1 MVNYIV
7 SLYCGKR
14 RAKIKTNF
22 KMLLDKHIEFLS
34 SNPDD
39 IDGFTFVINK
49 SHIEYDQYCIDTIN
63 EFIKKSTL
71 KGNLFTRENV
81 NGSYGAWEKGIME
94 TYREYDYSFLI
105 EDDYIPNLKN
115 TISYFLQK
123 IKNHSFVASYWN
135 NNHAAISNGLF
146 KNSIVLPTLE
156 KHNRLFDFT
165 TAPKWM
171 SNSQSL
177 SNAQVSFLNLVENK
191 FTDITDI
198 GYTEF
203 QRWEDVEYVIFTNDK
218 LPLLIKPIKQFYD

>member
-7 SLYCGKR
+7 SIYCGRR
-14 RAKIKTNF
+14 RAGLQTDF

-39 IDGFTFVINK
+39 IDGFTFVINETNIK
-49 SHIEYDQYCIDTIN
+49 YDQYCIDTIN
-63 EFIKKSTL
+63 KFIEKSSL

-81 NGSYGAWEKGIME
+81 GGSYGAWEKGIME
-94 TYREYDYSFLI
+94 TYSKYDYSFLI

-115 TISYFLQK
+115 TVSYFLQK
-123 IKNHSFVASYWN
+123 IKNHSFVASYWDD
-135 NNHAAISNGLF
+135 NHAAVSNGLF
-146 KNSIVLPTLE
+146 NNSLVLPTLE
-156 KHNRLFDFT
+156 KHNRLFDLDTPNKSREPFT
-165 TAPKWM
+165 KYQR
-171 SNSQSL
+171 N
-177 SNAQVSFLNLVENK
+177 FLNFVESK

-203 QRWEDVEYVIFTNDK
+203 QRWKDVEYVIFTNNK

>member
-71 KGNLFTRENV
+71 KGNLFTRE
-81 NGSYGAWEKGIME
+81 KIM
-94 TYREYDYSFLI
+94 
-105 EDDYIPNLKN
+105 
-115 TISYFLQK
+115 
-123 IKNHSFVASYWN
+123 H
-135 NNHAAISNGLF
+135 
-146 KNSIVLPTLE
+146 
-156 KHNRLFDFT
+156 
-165 TAPKWM
+165 
-171 SNSQSL
+171 
-177 SNAQVSFLNLVENK
+177 
-191 FTDITDI
+191 
-198 GYTEF
+198 
-203 QRWEDVEYVIFTNDK
+203 EYVNFVNIE
-218 LPLLIKPIKQFYD
+218 FYVTFFVYSCICLKR

>member
-7 SLYCGKR
+7 SIYCGR
-14 RAKIKTNF
+14 RRVGTQTNF

-49 SHIEYDQYCIDTIN
+49 TNIEYDQYCIDTIN
-63 EFIKKSTL
+63 KFIEKSSL

-81 NGSYGAWEKGIME
+81 GGSYGAWEKGIME
-94 TYREYDYSFLI
+94 TYNEYDYSFLI

-115 TISYFLQK
+115 TVSYFLQK
-123 IKNHSFVASYWN
+123 IKNHSFVASYWD
-135 NNHAAISNGLF
+135 NNHASVSNGLF
-146 KNSIVLPTLE
+146 KNSLVLPTLE
-156 KHNRLFDFT
+156 KHNRLFDLKTPNKSSESFT
-165 TAPKWM
+165 DYQI
-171 SNSQSL
+171 N
-177 SNAQVSFLNLVENK
+177 FLNFVESK

-203 QRWEDVEYVIFTNDK
+203 KRWKAVKYVIFTNDK
-218 LPLLIKPIKQFYD
+218 LPLLIKPIK